1 MILRISGS
9 REIANIKPGWETFAG
24 SQKLK
29 DKVSGYVSQPAHA
42 RLSASVAA
50 RLTTEVFGELSAEVV
65 EAVGMHD
72 AGWSMA
78 DLAALES
85 MATDRPASFLDVSSG
100 KATDAWRHSIR
111 TAEQRSPLQGVLTS
125 RHFCLL
131 APNDGDPAH
140 EMFVHEENR
149 RRQEMQAECGVNEAD
164 LDRYTAALGFCDLV
178 SLLMC
183 SGLEGKFQV
192 PLAHPADPKARNAKH
207 VVCELGSGQVRFD
220 RRVLA
225 PETKLLLEGWARMAP
240 GSIASEQHEWR
251 AE

>member
-1 MILRISGS
+1 MILRIFGS
-9 REIANIKPGWETFAG
+9 REIASVKPGWEGFAA

-42 RLSASVAA
+42 RLSASIAA
-50 RLTTEVFGELSAEVV
+50 RLATELFGELSAEVV

-85 MATDRPASFLDVSSG
+85 GSTDRPASFLDVSSR

-111 TAEQRSPLQGVLTS
+111 AAEQRLPLQGVLTS

-131 APNDGDPAH
+131 APNDGDPVH

-149 RRQEMQAECGVNEAD
+149 RRQEMQAKCGLNEAD

-183 SGLEGKFQV
+183 SGLEGKFEL
-192 PLAHPADPKARNAKH
+192 PLAHPAHPEARNANH

-220 RRVLA
+220 HRVLV
-225 PETKLLLEGWARMAP
+225 PETTLLLETWAQMAP
-240 GSIASEQHEWR
+240 GSLASKHCEWR
-251 AE
+251 SE